1 MKYRKESVKSIYEY
15 ALKLVGKSLSQV
27 ADLPVGVANSRNR
40 GDLGSLV
47 EKYYFELTPPNNH
60 DPDFKEAGLELKTTG
75 LVKKS
80 GTLRVK
86 ERLVLTTIN
95 YEAIVNE
102 SWEESTLYRKCQL
115 MLILFYSYSK
125 ELSVID
131 RKFIKVVLHSLPK
144 TDIPQIKSDW
154 EKIREIV
161 REGRAH
167 ELSEGDTF
175 YLAACRKGS
184 GGKDEPLRKQPFSRI
199 KAKNRAFSFKPGYVN
214 QILESKEMNIENIE
228 VMQMSTIEK
237 ETMSRFEPFIG
248 KSVGDISKLIKLRES
263 GNKDKSYLKKLAI
276 HILSEEGRAPI
287 NLKKAGI
294 EMKTVRLTPTGRPR
308 ESMSFPTFKYME
320 IINENWEDSS
330 FFAKLESKF
339 LFVVFK
345 ADLDGTERLSKVA
358 YWNMPYED
366 RNEAM
371 RVWEETKR
379 RVLIDATN
387 LPKLSD
393 SYVAHVRPK
402 ARNGNDKLPTPR
414 NGLQIKKCFW
424 LNNKYIARIIS
435 SI

>member
-80 GTLRVK
+80 GNLRVK

-184 GGKDEPLRKQPFSRI
+184 GGKDEPLRKQPFSKI
-199 KAKNRAFSFKPGYVN
+199 KAKNRACSFKPGYVN
-214 QILESKEMNIENIE
+214 QVLESKEMDSESVE
-228 VMQMSTIEK
+228 VTRM
-237 ETMSRFEPFIG
+237 
-248 KSVGDISKLIKLRES
+248 
-263 GNKDKSYLKKLAI
+263 
-276 HILSEEGRAPI
+276 
-287 NLKKAGI
+287 
-294 EMKTVRLTPTGRPR
+294 
-308 ESMSFPTFKYME
+308 
-320 IINENWEDSS
+320 
-330 FFAKLESKF
+330 
-339 LFVVFK
+339 
-345 ADLDGTERLSKVA
+345 
-358 YWNMPYED
+358 
-366 RNEAM
+366 
-371 RVWEETKR
+371 
-379 RVLIDATN
+379 
-387 LPKLSD
+387 
-393 SYVAHVRPK
+393 
-402 ARNGNDKLPTPR
+402 
-414 NGLQIKKCFW
+414 
-424 LNNKYIARIIS
+424 
-435 SI
+435 